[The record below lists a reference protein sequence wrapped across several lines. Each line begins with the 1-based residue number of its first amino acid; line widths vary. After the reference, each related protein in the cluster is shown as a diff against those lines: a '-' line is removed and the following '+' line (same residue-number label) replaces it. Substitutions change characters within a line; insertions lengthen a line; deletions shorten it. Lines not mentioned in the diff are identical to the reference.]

1 MFFKGSRYQ
10 GMETYTITAADGR
23 MIPVVKLPLPRTGGV
38 IGYHARKEG
47 QRLDHLAALYLK
59 DATAFWKLCDANDA
73 MVPDALA
80 VQDLIGI
87 PAKD

>member
-10 GMETYTITAADGR
+10 GMGTYTVTAADGR
-23 MIPVVKLPLPRTGGV
+23 MILVVKPPLPLTAGV
-38 IGYHARKEG
+38 MGYHARKEG

-80 VQDLIGI
+80 AQGLIGI
-87 PAKD
+87 PPKD